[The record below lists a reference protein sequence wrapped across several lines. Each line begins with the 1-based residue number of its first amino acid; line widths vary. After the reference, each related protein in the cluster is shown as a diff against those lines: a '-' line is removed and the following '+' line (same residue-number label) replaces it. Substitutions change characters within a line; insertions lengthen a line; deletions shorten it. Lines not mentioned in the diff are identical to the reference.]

1 MKKDPVILSAKIIS
15 GIFNPL
21 LTPTYGIAAALSW
34 SVLQFVSLKI
44 RVNVT
49 MIVFLLTALIPFMLI
64 YGLSALRL
72 VKSPA
77 LAERT
82 ERTIPY
88 AATLVLYIATAIYLF
103 VARAPHWL
111 CGFMVGGSC
120 ALAIVLIINRWWK
133 ISAHGT
139 ATGGLTALAISIALR
154 PDTPHAATWL
164 IFAAIIATGL
174 TCTSRLILNCHTPRQ
189 VYAGVANGF
198 MNVFLWS
205 LI

>member
-44 RVNVT
+44 RINVT

-64 YGLSALRL
+64 YGLSA
-72 VKSPA
+72 
-77 LAERT
+77 
-82 ERTIPY
+82 
-88 AATLVLYIATAIYLF
+88 TLLLYIATAIYLF

-120 ALAIVLIINRWWK
+120 ALAIVLVINRWWK

-139 ATGGLTALAISIALR
+139 ATGGLTALAISLALR
-154 PDTPHAATWL
+154 PDTPQPMTWL
-164 IFAAIIATGL
+164 ITATLLVTGL
-174 TCTSRLILNCHTPRQ
+174 TCTSRLILNCHTPGQ

-198 MNVFLWS
+198 INVFLWS
-205 LI
+205 MI